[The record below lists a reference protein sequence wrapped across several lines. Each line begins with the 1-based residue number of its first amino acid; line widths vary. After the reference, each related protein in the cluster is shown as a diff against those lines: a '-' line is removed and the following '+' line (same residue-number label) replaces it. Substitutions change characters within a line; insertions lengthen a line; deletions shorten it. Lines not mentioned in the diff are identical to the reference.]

1 MSLNRKTYSPMSHT
15 YSYSTTYSP
24 TYSYSRVTTYLD
36 ALERDET
43 ISKLKRELTNV
54 KSIEMKYYSLLQE
67 ISMAEK
73 ENRLLETKNSDLEQ
87 EYVGKIQ
94 ETRN

>member
-1 MSLNRKTYSPMSHT
+1 
-15 YSYSTTYSP
+15 
-24 TYSYSRVTTYLD
+24 LD

-43 ISKLKRELTNV
+43 IGNLKRELTNV

>member
-1 MSLNRKTYSPMSHT
+1 
-15 YSYSTTYSP
+15 
-24 TYSYSRVTTYLD
+24 LD

-43 ISKLKRELTNV
+43 IGKLKRELTNV